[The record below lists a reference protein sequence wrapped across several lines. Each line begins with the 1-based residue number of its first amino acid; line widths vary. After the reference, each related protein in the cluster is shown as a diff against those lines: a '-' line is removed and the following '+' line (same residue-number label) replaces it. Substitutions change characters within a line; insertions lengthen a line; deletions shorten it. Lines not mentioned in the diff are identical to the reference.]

1 MQKLLL
7 NLVGL
12 PLTLLAF
19 HMVFIIPLFHN
30 KPENWHK
37 CPTFSKLVVFA
48 LNDPFADLRRE
59 SMNLGCI
66 KVERPVIWSDRS
78 IIGFGAQWLTSKG
91 FITQEVVSLKW
102 SNILEPR
109 LILVF
114 PTSKSISVSHQID
127 FWSIFYMSKGRAG
140 KRMVP
145 SWDSQ
150 QRLQTSWLIPIN
162 STGAKNPEMS

>member
-7 NLVGL
+7 NSVGL

-30 KPENWHK
+30 KSENLHIN
-37 CPTFSKLVVFA
+37 CRPFSKLVVFA
-48 LNDPFADLRRE
+48 MNDPFAALRRE

-91 FITQEVVSLKW
+91 FIAQEVVSLKW

-109 LILVF
+109 LLLVF
-114 PTSKSISVSHQID
+114 PTSKSISVSHQVE
-127 FWSIFYMSKGRAG
+127 FWSNFYMSKGRAG
-140 KRMVP
+140 EEDGPKLELPTKTSDMVIH
-145 SWDSQ
+145 SD
-150 QRLQTSWLIPIN
+150 
-162 STGAKNPEMS
+162 